1 MYFETIPLLQIQ
13 QVQLTFYFVFMS
25 LLSIIFLSFLTILG
39 KVYEDKNLEPFV
51 TYSYK
56 IQAFN
61 DEGNAS
67 SRYSFIS
74 IILPSTPCCKFT
86 FNLFNVRST
95 EADLVWSIPEKL
107 NGLEPF
113 YFIGVYTKIDI
124 SKPVTES
131 NLIFQK
137 NSSLEL
143 KHFDL
148 MKTKLLSNSELET
161 KIERLLPYTQYY
173 ISVKTCNRDLQ
184 DGKNLFCLTGMPKNI
199 VRNSFED
206 SFYSLVTSQDRY
218 K

>member
-1 MYFETIPLLQIQ
+1 
-13 QVQLTFYFVFMS
+13 
-25 LLSIIFLSFLTILG
+25 
-39 KVYEDKNLEPFV
+39 V

-74 IILPSTPCCKFT
+74 IILPSTPCCQFT

-95 EADLVWSIPEKL
+95 EADLVWTIPEKL

-113 YFIGVYTKIDI
+113 YLIAVYTKIDI
-124 SKPVTES
+124 SKPVSEA

-143 KHFDL
+143 KHFEL
-148 MKTKLLSNSELET
+148 MKEKLSSNNELET

-184 DGKNLFCLTGMPKNI
+184 DAKKLFCLTGMPKNNI
-199 VRNSFED
+199 RNSFE
-206 SFYSLVTSQDRY
+206 STLYSLVTSQDRY
-218 K
+218 SLSYSKGSY

>member
-1 MYFETIPLLQIQ
+1 M
-13 QVQLTFYFVFMS
+13 
-25 LLSIIFLSFLTILG
+25 
-39 KVYEDKNLEPFV
+39 

-74 IILPSTPCCKFT
+74 IILPSTPCCQFT

-113 YFIGVYTKIDI
+113 YLISVFTKNDI

-148 MKTKLLSNSELET
+148 MKTKLLSSKEFET

-184 DGKNLFCLTGMPKNI
+184 DANILFCLTGMPRNTTK
-199 VRNSFED
+199 NSFED
-206 SFYSLVTSQDRY
+206 TFYSLVTSQDR
-218 K
+218 